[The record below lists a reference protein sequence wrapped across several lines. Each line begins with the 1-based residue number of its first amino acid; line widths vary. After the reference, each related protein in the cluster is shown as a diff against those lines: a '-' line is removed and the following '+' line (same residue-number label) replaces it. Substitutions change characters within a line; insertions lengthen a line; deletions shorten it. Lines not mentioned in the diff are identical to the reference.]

1 MADRR
6 RLLQASLLAVAA
18 ATLQPGAV
26 LGGGGGDRD
35 RGGAPRVDT
44 EDSVLTPTQAAGFAG
59 KEAVAAEI
67 TAALAGATGAVAGGG
82 GGGLAAQIAEDVWDP
97 PSSATVDARP
107 RQQVKWFWCGPAAGQ
122 VVINWSRG
130 YFSDNLNGENAI
142 TNWRKQS
149 TLAAWMGTNDQ
160 FGTWGGNLAAT
171 LNRNDAV
178 LKPVSTWVYSYRD
191 AGTLVDFHSKV
202 VTDVWAYRMPLVA
215 GVAPHPHRS
224 AVWLPSWQ
232 NETNA
237 HHYIVISAYD
247 GLDPETGFVDYLD
260 SARGYNGATGRFE
273 VLASTMWLVTE
284 ANQGK
289 VIW

>member
-6 RLLQASLLAVAA
+6 RLVQASLLAAAVAM
-18 ATLQPGAV
+18 LQPALV
-26 LGGGGGDRD
+26 LGGGGGDRG

-44 EDSVLTPTQAAGFAG
+44 EDSVLTPTQAANLAI
-59 KEAVAAEI
+59 KEATAAEI
-67 TAALAGATGAVAGGG
+67 EAALAGAGGG
-82 GGGLAAQIAEDVWDP
+82 SSGGISPQIAEDPWDP
-97 PSSATVDARP
+97 PSSAEVDARA
-107 RQQVKWFWCGPAAGQ
+107 RQQAKWFWCGPAAGQ

-130 YFSDNLNGENAI
+130 YFYNNLNGENAS

-160 FGTWGGNLAAT
+160 TGTWGGSLAAA
-171 LNRNDAV
+171 LNRSDAV
-178 LKPVSTWVYSYRD
+178 LKPVSNWVYSYRD
-191 AGTLVDFHSKV
+191 AGTLSDFHGKV

-224 AVWLPSWQ
+224 AVWLPSWPR
-232 NETNA
+232 ETNA
-237 HHYIVISAYD
+237 HHYIVISGYE
-247 GLDPETGFVDYLD
+247 GLDPSIGFLDYVD
-260 SARGYNGATGRFE
+260 SAAGYNGDTGKYQ
-273 VLASTMWLVTE
+273 VLATTMWRVID